1 MATRGGMV
9 RAVFRNR
16 WFGSVSVLRA
26 QSPGFPHPRVE
37 GRTFEF
43 SFPLP
48 GNAQAKKK
56 RSRAADPG
64 KNTGSKARKNHREG
78 SAGTTRCPQEL
89 NGNSTSQEAPS
100 DDAEDQRKKFRKYDR
115 ARSQTPERMEYRR
128 LLAQERR
135 QKAKELGKC
144 KSCSN
149 PAKPGQTRCPTCAEK
164 HRESKQRSGTNQ
176 RTPAKQVA
184 INEK

>member
-1 MATRGGMV
+1 MNPATN
-9 RAVFRNR
+9 RAWYLLV
-16 WFGSVSVLRA
+16 GVT
-26 QSPGFPHPRVE
+26 PHPRVE

-56 RSRAADPG
+56 RSREADPG

-78 SAGTTRCPQEL
+78 NAGTTRCPQEL

-115 ARSQTPERMEYRR
+115 ARSQSPERMEYRR
-128 LLAQERR
+128 LRAQEKRR
-135 QKAKELGKC
+135 KAKALGLC
-144 KSCSN
+144 RSCSN
-149 PAKPGQTRCPTCAEK
+149 PAITGQTRCPTCAEK
-164 HRESKQRSGTNQ
+164 HREYGRRSNAG
-176 RTPAKQVA
+176 RKAAAK
-184 INEK
+184 